1 MMEPD
6 IYIISVPDKKLF
18 PGVYMYKDLPEI
30 YHSLEEAKAAAR
42 EVMAFGDVPYYTT
55 SLSGMVDISAMI
67 RSRFIIPAKEFVP
80 VVARVC
86 IVLKRTIPLKM
97 MMMRSWCERW

>member
-18 PGVYMYKDLPEI
+18 PGVYIYKDLPEI

-42 EVMAFGDVPYYTT
+42 EVMAFGIFRTIST

-67 RSRFIIPAKEFVP
+67 RSRSIIPAKEFAP

-86 IVLKRTIPLKM
+86 IALKRTIPLKM
-97 MMMRSWCERW
+97 MMM